1 MRHKRN
7 IIFKSRFG
15 WEEYGQDEEYVRF
28 LANTLESK
36 VKLSGGWTVASLID
50 EAFAQATTLAWD
62 FDDNIFF
69 DNNYFSASLNKMPL
83 NVANALYSIVYIIIR
98 DMDWMGNVCRMMEE
112 KLSSKPVFRMLRAL
126 PHRDNPFNLYPRTD
140 YFDNADFISWK
151 LFTRDFQPEYVR
163 RVMKLAEPYEYC
175 PMVARGI
182 LGQLRTFAIE
192 NNKVMEDS
200 IADAEDILRPYLNEA
215 LMLSLVV
222 GDSANESIGY
232 GFPFVY
238 GETIQKD
245 TPETLAKLNQTQKEL
260 EETRRKEE
268 NLRQEI
274 ARVEREKEDRIRET
288 EQYKKSLAEI
298 KQQLGRSSISLN
310 TIAECILRFPSFDL
324 QYNAFQQI
332 NSILVGTPWSDKAQ
346 EVLEAMFKMVNREK
360 KKTVINIE
368 NFTNN
373 GVINEISGSS
383 VQIEGGSASNPQIE
397 Q

>member
-1 MRHKRN
+1 
-7 IIFKSRFG
+7 
-15 WEEYGQDEEYVRF
+15 
-28 LANTLESK
+28 
-36 VKLSGGWTVASLID
+36 
-50 EAFAQATTLAWD
+50 
-62 FDDNIFF
+62 
-69 DNNYFSASLNKMPL
+69 
-83 NVANALYSIVYIIIR
+83 
-98 DMDWMGNVCRMMEE
+98 MEE
-112 KLSSKPVFRMLRAL
+112 KLSSKPIFRTLKAL
-126 PHRDNPFNLYPRTD
+126 PRRDNPFHLYPRTD
-140 YFDNADFISWK
+140 YFDNSDFVSWK
-151 LFTRDFQPEYVR
+151 LFTRDFKPEYIR
-163 RVMKLAEPYEYC
+163 RVMVLAESYDYY

-182 LGQLRTFAIE
+182 LGQLRTYAIE
-192 NNKVMEDS
+192 HNKLTDDA

-215 LMLSLVV
+215 LMLSLVA
-222 GDSANESIGY
+222 GDSANESMGY
-232 GFPFVY
+232 GFPLVY
-238 GETIQKD
+238 GETIRED
-245 TPETLAKLNQTQKEL
+245 TPETIAKLSQTEQEL
-260 EETRRKEE
+260 EAARAKEE
-268 NLRQEI
+268 KLRKEI
-274 ARVEREKEDRIRET
+274 ARVEKENEDRIRET

-383 VQIEGGSASNPQIE
+383 VQIDEGAGSKPQIE

>member
-7 IIFKSRFG
+7 LIFKSRFG
-15 WEEYGQDEEYVRF
+15 WDEYGQDKEYVQF
-28 LANTLESK
+28 LANTLEAK
-36 VKLSGGWTVASLID
+36 VKLSGGWTVPSLLD

-62 FDDNIFF
+62 FDDSIFF
-69 DNNYFSASLNKMPL
+69 DNNYFSAALNRMPL
-83 NVANALYSIVYIIIR
+83 NVANTLFSVVYIIIR
-98 DMDWMGNVCRMMEE
+98 DLDWMGNVCRMMEE
-112 KLSSKPVFRMLRAL
+112 KLATKPIFRTLKAL

-140 YFDNADFISWK
+140 YFDNSDFVSWK

-163 RVMKLAEPYEYC
+163 RIMTLAEPYGFY

-182 LGQLRTFAIE
+182 LGQLRTYAIE
-192 NNKVMEDS
+192 NNKVADDA
-200 IADAEDILRPYLNEA
+200 IAEAEDILRPYLNEA
-215 LMLSLVV
+215 LVLSLVA
-222 GDSANESIGY
+222 GDAANESMGY

-238 GETIQKD
+238 GETIRED
-245 TPETLAKLNQTQKEL
+245 TPETIARLNQTEQEL
-260 EETRRKEE
+260 EAVRAKEE
-268 NLRQEI
+268 NLRKEI
-274 ARVEREKEDRIRET
+274 ARVEKENEDRIRET
-288 EQYKKSLAEI
+288 EKYKNSLAEI

-310 TIAECILRFPSFDL
+310 TIAECIMRFPSFDL

-373 GVINEISGSS
+373 GIINEISGSS
-383 VQIEGGSASNPQIE
+383 VQIDEGAGSNPQIK